1 MSTTVPFS
9 MIEESVHH
17 IEHEFQP
24 WNIQAEL
31 ETTVTV
37 DVDRLGEAAATACA
51 VHPIAGARKQPS
63 DLSSTRFEWE
73 LPDDEYEVEVG
84 AIDGS
89 GRDLEEIQNQL
100 YYRRFDLIEEPPFRV
115 LVVRGAG
122 IDGGDRILVSM
133 NHVAAD
139 GVGTLRI
146 AQALCE
152 AYRGDEPM
160 QDSVSF
166 RESRSMLDDLRPSS
180 LDDGLN
186 VVDSATRHLQNV
198 VDSPTRIARVGG
210 TDEAGWR
217 FARRKLDADLT
228 ARLIGNRPD
237 GVSVNDVLQAAL
249 HMAIAEWNED
259 HGKSARKIS
268 VMMPINLRP
277 DDWFYQVAGMYSMF
291 ESVETRTRDRT
302 DHMTAA
308 REIGEQTEELTE
320 RDRAA
325 ALYKILEMLPPG
337 TPVELKRQLPRLLR
351 GPGRRLL
358 DTAMLSNLGRIPA
371 MPSLEPDAEER
382 PWFSPPAWR
391 GTPVSIGVA
400 TFQGEV
406 NLSFRYLRSQF
417 DQQAGEE
424 FADYV
429 VDHVERAI
437 E

>member
-1 MSTTVPFS
+1 

-31 ETTVTV
+31 ETTASI
-37 DVDRLGEAAATACA
+37 DVERLGEAAATACA
-51 VHPIAGARKQPS
+51 VHPIAGARRRRS
-63 DLSSTRFEWE
+63 NVSSTRFEWE
-73 LPDDEYEVEVG
+73 LPGDEYEVEVG
-84 AIDGS
+84 EIDGQ
-89 GRDLEEIQNQL
+89 GRDIEAIQNQL
-100 YYRRFDLIEEPPFRV
+100 YYRRFDLTEEPPFRL

-122 IDGGDRILVSM
+122 IDGGDRLLVSM

-146 AQALCE
+146 AQAICE

-160 QDSVSF
+160 QDSVGF
-166 RESRSMLDDLRPSS
+166 RESRSMLEDLRPSS

-186 VVDSATRHLQNV
+186 VLDSATRHLQNV
-198 VDSPTRIARVGG
+198 VDSPTRIANVGG
-210 TDEAGWR
+210 TDEQGWR

-259 HGKSARKIS
+259 HGSGARKIS

-291 ESVETRTRDRT
+291 ESVETRSRDRA
-302 DHMTAA
+302 DHMAAA
-308 REIGEQTEELTE
+308 REIGEQTEALTE

-325 ALYKILEMLPPG
+325 ALYKTLELLPPG

-371 MPSLEPDAEER
+371 MPSLGENAEER

-406 NLSFRYLRSQF
+406 TLSFRYLRSQF
-417 DQQAGEE
+417 DRRAGEA

>member
-1 MSTTVPFS
+1 

-17 IEHEFQP
+17 IESEFQP

-31 ETTVTV
+31 ETTARI
-37 DVDRLGEAAATACA
+37 DLDRLAEAAATACA
-51 VHPIAGARKQPS
+51 VHPIAGARKRPS
-63 DLSSTRFEWE
+63 DLVDTRFEWE
-73 LPDDEYEVEVG
+73 IPDDTYEVEVG
-84 AIDGS
+84 EIDGQ
-89 GRDLEEIQNQL
+89 GRDLVEIQNQL
-100 YYRRFDLIEEPPFRV
+100 YYRQFDLTEEPPFRL
-115 LVVRGAG
+115 LVVRGEG
-122 IDGGDRILVSM
+122 LDGGDRLLVSV

-139 GVGTLRI
+139 GVATLRL
-146 AQALCE
+146 AQAICE

-160 QDSVSF
+160 QDSVTF
-166 RESRSMLDDLRPSS
+166 QESRAMLDDLRPSS

-186 VVDSATRHLQNV
+186 VVDSAARHLQNV

-210 TDEAGWR
+210 TDEHGWR
-217 FARRKLDADLT
+217 FARRKLDAELT
-228 ARLIGNRPD
+228 ARLIGDRPD

-249 HMAIAEWNED
+249 HMAIEEWNED
-259 HGKSARKIS
+259 HGSSARKIS
-268 VMMPINLRP
+268 VMMPVNLRP

-291 ESVETRTRDRT
+291 ESVETRSRDRV
-302 DHMTAA
+302 DHVTAA
-308 REIGEQTEELTE
+308 REIGEQTDDLTD
-320 RDRAA
+320 RDRAS
-325 ALYKILEMLPPG
+325 ALYKMLEMLPPG

-371 MPSLEPDAEER
+371 MPSLEEDAEER

-406 NLSFRYLRSQF
+406 NMSFRYLRSQF
-417 DQQAGEE
+417 SEDAGEA
-424 FADYV
+424 FADCV